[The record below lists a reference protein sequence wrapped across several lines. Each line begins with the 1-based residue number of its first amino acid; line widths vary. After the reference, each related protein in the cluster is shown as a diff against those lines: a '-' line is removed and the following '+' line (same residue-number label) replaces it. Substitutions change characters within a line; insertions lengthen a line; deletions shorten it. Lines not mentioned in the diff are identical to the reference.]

1 MKTFLLTILIFF
13 TFLSFVS
20 AQKKYLAKIQTLEG
34 KWNKG
39 ILMRVD
45 SNGVYLLS
53 KKMGWSRKRLDLN
66 LKKAKFFDF
75 RVIKN
80 LKIQN
85 KTSKDRGAI
94 IGASI
99 GLITSVIIANNIVEN
114 YNRNYQY
121 SPSSSATPLSS
132 PGLNAFAAYFT
143 LVPYLT
149 SGGAGIGSLI
159 GGGGYYPIKYKI
171 DNRSPNFKELVTEL
185 KKYEWYHA
193 EKDTLNTK

>member
-1 MKTFLLTILIFF
+1 MKASLLTLLILFSC
-13 TFLSFVS
+13 LSFVS

-39 ILMRVD
+39 ILLRVD
-45 SNGVYLLS
+45 SNGIYLLS
-53 KKMGWSRKRLDLN
+53 KKIGWNRKKLN
-66 LKKAKFFDF
+66 VNFKKANFFDF

-159 GGGGYYPIKYKI
+159 GGGGHYPIKYKI

-193 EKDTLNTK
+193 DEGTIK